1 MLLVPQL
8 HHYSLTPLLC
18 ASTSLI
24 STSFYNWCYCV
35 SFTTTVVPSS
45 SRNLVCLHLTHSTNC
60 LSPLNWQHRFVM
72 PCHFT
77 CFCYFLPWASD
88 VTTPMALHMLVP
100 QLHHFLPFYP
110 YTTFVRHLLRSFL
123 HPFTIGAVVL
133 ASPPHPRP
141 LQLGA

>member
-1 MLLVPQL
+1 MSPPDTLHQL
-8 HHYSLTPLLC
+8 SITAQLATP
-18 ASTSLI
+18 
-24 STSFYNWCYCV
+24 
-35 SFTTTVVPSS
+35 
-45 SRNLVCLHLTHSTNC
+45 VCHALPLH
-60 LSPLNWQHRFVM
+60 M
-72 PCHFT
+72 
-77 CFCYFLPWASD
+77 FCYFLPWASD

-123 HPFTIGAVVL
+123 HSFTIGAVVL